1 VALFYLIAGSYTVIK
16 LPITNFKKTLVGD
29 KATTFK
35 KKIRDKALE
44 YYESNEGRKTA
55 VEDFQVPFIF
65 VQEMKYI
72 EEVIFSSADKTLHRS
87 DLEMLLLR
95 ELGTAYNS
103 QLLDY
108 AFSLATRSNP
118 HCINPIEFHSFIAS
132 KDMSRYTVKR
142 YLKHAWFVFK
152 GTICSLGYI
161 MVSWKLT
168 VN

>member
-1 VALFYLIAGSYTVIK
+1 
-16 LPITNFKKTLVGD
+16 
-29 KATTFK
+29 
-35 KKIRDKALE
+35 
-44 YYESNEGRKTA
+44 
-55 VEDFQVPFIF
+55 
-65 VQEMKYI
+65 MKYI
-72 EEVIFSSADKTLHRS
+72 EEVIFSPEDKTLYRS

-142 YLKHAWFVFK
+142 YLKHACLVCIQGDYLLAGLYYGELEIGNSQLRIVCFCVCPITCL
-152 GTICSLGYI
+152 TI
-161 MVSWKLT
+161 T
-168 VN
+168 VPFLCRLYASS